1 MNTNNIASIES
12 DDLNINDLF
21 KDFYSVPDF
30 QREYVW
36 ESSNV
41 EKLLQDV
48 YDEFYDEQ
56 NNQIQNTEYFIGS
69 VVVCRDGEG
78 AFQLIDGQQRLTTIY
93 LSLCTI
99 RDYLYELEATTP
111 DTLKNQIG
119 AASMNP
125 QTGEDVFRY
134 RLNLQYEDSDGVMTK
149 IAKEDESINE
159 IKETTESVKHI
170 LTAYRTI
177 KEFLRINF
185 NDNTAQVKKFL
196 AAFIHRVK
204 LIRIITPDLTHALKV
219 FETIN
224 DRGVGLNAMDLLKN
238 LLFMKTVSADYPKL
252 KERWKSLIDTLDR
265 CREKPL
271 RYLRYY
277 IMSQYVIE
285 GSKPLREDEIYQ
297 WFVDNA
303 AAIKIDQNPLEFVE
317 DLVARSNDYANF
329 AEKKDTFGVPNH
341 YLNNISLLSGA
352 ARQHFILLLA
362 GHHLPQNLFNELCR
376 TIENLFFTY
385 IVTRET
391 TKQFERNFSK
401 WASELRDVTDKNGLS
416 EFIARNFIPDL
427 KSRSNA
433 FNFAFEELTQ
443 SRIQQYRLRYILAKL
458 TQFIEQQAW
467 GNPEFANLDQYV
479 NKSVEIEHIL
489 PQLPTTELQQS
500 FDKSDEYDVY
510 KEKLGNLTLLEKTI
524 NASISRNPFEKKKNG
539 YLESK
544 FLLTTSLVR
553 KPQVG
558 VNTQLNRAVDELI
571 QFEEWNSETI
581 ELRQQM
587 LADLARKVW
596 EIPD

>member
-1 MNTNNIASIES
+1 
-12 DDLNINDLF
+12 
-21 KDFYSVPDF
+21 
-30 QREYVW
+30 
-36 ESSNV
+36 
-41 EKLLQDV
+41 
-48 YDEFYDEQ
+48 
-56 NNQIQNTEYFIGS
+56 
-69 VVVCRDGEG
+69 
-78 AFQLIDGQQRLTTIY
+78 
-93 LSLCTI
+93 
-99 RDYLYELEATTP
+99 
-111 DTLKNQIG
+111 
-119 AASMNP
+119 
-125 QTGEDVFRY
+125 
-134 RLNLQYEDSDGVMTK
+134 
-149 IAKEDESINE
+149 
-159 IKETTESVKHI
+159 
-170 LTAYRTI
+170 
-177 KEFLRINF
+177 
-185 NDNTAQVKKFL
+185 
-196 AAFIHRVK
+196 
-204 LIRIITPDLTHALKV
+204 
-219 FETIN
+219 
-224 DRGVGLNAMDLLKN
+224 
-238 LLFMKTVSADYPKL
+238 
-252 KERWKSLIDTLDR
+252 
-265 CREKPL
+265 
-271 RYLRYY
+271 
-277 IMSQYVIE
+277 MSQYVIE